1 MANNPAQD
9 RYKPRGINVPDFE
22 YFRFSEVPTGE
33 LVWFSDDPN
42 SNLNHAFRKLTETT
56 ALDTKTQTVHNIAT
70 NAHSYQKI

>member
-9 RYKPRGINVPDFE
+9 RYNPRGINSPDFE
-22 YFRFSEVPTGE
+22 YFRFSEIPDGE
-33 LVWFSDDPN
+33 LVWFSTDPN

-56 ALDTKTQTVHNIAT
+56 AFDTKTQTIHNIAT